1 MTGHRNGTPAME
13 YITTKICQ
21 AGQIG
26 IHGNLFGGIMLSWFD
41 EAGASLAAY
50 LCSTP
55 NLVTVK
61 MNEVVFKKPVKT
73 GDHIR
78 FFGRVHAV
86 GTSSICLFLEARRVL
101 FDKGGQELVCSTE
114 ITYVKINGQGRPVA
128 IDPVVRERLTRE
140 QSCKV
145 SNDKTG

>member
-1 MTGHRNGTPAME
+1 ME

-61 MNEVVFKKPVKT
+61 MDEVIFKKPVKT

-78 FFGRVHAV
+78 FFGRVRDI
-86 GTSSICLFLEARRVL
+86 GTSSISLVLEARRFL
-101 FDKGGQELVCSTE
+101 FDSGNYELVCTTE
-114 ITYVKINGQGRPVA
+114 IIYVRINKQGKPVP
-128 IDPVVRERLTRE
+128 IDPQVKERLK
-140 QSCKV
+140 QK
-145 SNDKTG
+145 DGQ

>member
-1 MTGHRNGTPAME
+1 MME

-61 MNEVVFKKPVKT
+61 MDEVIFKKPVKT

-78 FFGRVHAV
+78 FFGRVRNI
-86 GTSSICLFLEARRVL
+86 GTSSVSLVLEARRFL
-101 FDKGGQELVCSTE
+101 FDSGDYELVCTTE
-114 ITYVKINGQGRPVA
+114 IIYVRINKQGKPVP
-128 IDPVVRERLTRE
+128 IDPKVKERLR
-140 QSCKV
+140 QK
-145 SNDKTG
+145 DD